1 MGVESQ
7 KYLIQNMERIIFS
20 DLSDNSLLFV
30 AEDLQSATMTN
41 EQETVYATGKN
52 GVRIGAADR
61 NKQSNIEITNG
72 TITDGAIAAAV
83 GSEVEVGKHTIPNYF
98 EILTVATETN
108 VQTATTT
115 YKAVGPTGKEI
126 AYIYKRN
133 SDGTQGDKYPIAAA
147 ASESAFKYDP
157 ATCKITCPTGKFT
170 AGDQLIVIYDMEA
183 TGSKKISNFENK
195 YSKTGKL
202 VADIWAKDI
211 CTDKSYFG
219 KIVYYKAKAQGNFN
233 LAFGNDP
240 SVQTMTFDAL
250 SGGCGSANNV
260 LWDIFI
266 FDEDDGVKA

>member
-1 MGVESQ
+1 MVESQ

-20 DLSDNSLLFV
+20 DLGDNSLLFV

-72 TITDGAIAAAV
+72 TITDGAIASAV
-83 GSEVEVGKHTIPNYF
+83 GSDVEVGTHIVPNYF
-98 EILTVATETN
+98 EILTVSTESN
-108 VQTATTT
+108 VQVAVTTF
-115 YKAVGPTGKEI
+115 KAIGPTGKEI
-126 AYIYKRN
+126 SYIYKRN
-133 SDGTQGDKYPIAAA
+133 SDGTQGEKFAIGAA
-147 ASESAFKYDP
+147 ASETVFKYDP
-157 ATCKITCPTGKFT
+157 ATRKITCPTGKFN
-170 AGDQLIVIYDMEA
+170 AGDQLIVVYDIEA
-183 TGSKKISNFENK
+183 KTSKRISNFENK

-233 LAFGNDP
+233 LSFGNDP

-250 SGGCGSANNV
+250 SGGCGAANNV

-266 FDEDDGVKA
+266 FDEADATVS